1 MNPWMRGLILAA
13 LVATP
18 ALAQDPEDLR
28 ATEALNARV
37 TAQARA
43 VDARNDARRT
53 QHAARDAAYAKK
65 LAAYRKKQAE
75 YQRQRAAWRAAWRSS
90 MAPR

>member
-1 MNPWMRGLILAA
+1 MKPWMTGLVAAA
-13 LVATP
+13 LIAAP
-18 ALAQDPEDLR
+18 ALAQDAEDLR

-53 QHAARDAAYAKK
+53 QHAARDAAYAEKLAAYKKK
-65 LAAYRKKQAE
+65 LAAYL
-75 YQRQRAAWRAAWRSS
+75 RQRAAWRAAWRSS